1 MPRVAP
7 ENEKSKKITLDG
19 IVLRG
24 LTWLHTRRLKLTFPF
39 FRFGHKVSIHYSCDI
54 LRSCASQIELS
65 DEVYLA
71 PDVWLNI
78 APDAPRGAE
87 PKIIL
92 GQGCRI
98 GRRSTISCRN
108 QIVLENDVLF
118 APSVLIMDHNHEFS
132 DTNVAIHAQG
142 LTQGGRIRIEKNC
155 WLGSGAAVLC
165 NAGQLTIGH
174 NSVIGANSVVT
185 KSVPPCSVVAG
196 NPARV
201 VKLYDPKEGKWRKP
215 HD

>member
-1 MPRVAP
+1 VAP
-7 ENEKSKKITLDG
+7 ENEESKKIKLDG
-19 IVLRG
+19 IFSRG
-24 LTWLHTRRLKLTFPF
+24 LTWLHTRWLKITFPF
-39 FRFGHKVSIHYSCDI
+39 FRFGRKVSIHFSCDI
-54 LRSCASQIELS
+54 LRSCASQIELGN
-65 DEVYLA
+65 EVYLA

-78 APDAPRGAE
+78 APGAPRGPE

-108 QIVLENDVLF
+108 QIVLEDVVLF

-132 DTNVAIHAQG
+132 DTTIAIHAQG
-142 LTQGGRIRIEKNC
+142 VTQGGKIRIEKNC

-165 NAGQLTIGH
+165 NVGQLTIGH

-201 VKLYDPKEGKWRKP
+201 VKVYDPKEERWRKP
-215 HD
+215 RD

>member
-1 MPRVAP
+1 MPRVAL
-7 ENEKSKKITLDG
+7 ENEESKKIKLDG
-19 IVLRG
+19 IFLRS
-24 LTWLHTRRLKLTFPF
+24 LTWLHTRRLKMTFPF
-39 FRFGHKVSIHYSCDI
+39 FRFGHKVSIHFSCEI
-54 LRSCASQIELS
+54 LRSSASQIELN
-65 DEVYLA
+65 DDVYLA

-78 APDAPRGAE
+78 APDAPRGPQ

-108 QIVLENDVLF
+108 QIVLEDDVLF

-132 DTNVAIHAQG
+132 DTSMAIHSQG
-142 LTQGGRIRIEKNC
+142 LTQGGKIRIEKNC

-201 VKLYDPKEGKWRKP
+201 VKVYDRTEARWKKP
-215 HD
+215 DD

>member
-1 MPRVAP
+1 MARVAP
-7 ENEKSKKITLDG
+7 EYEKSKKITLDG
-19 IVLRG
+19 LFLRG
-24 LTWLHTRRLKLTFPF
+24 LTWLHTRRLQMTFPF
-39 FRFGHKVSIHYSCDI
+39 LRFGRKVSIHYSCEI
-54 LRSCASQIELS
+54 LRSSASQIELHN
-65 DEVYLA
+65 EVYLA

-78 APDAPRGAE
+78 APDAPRGPE

-92 GQGCRI
+92 GEGCRI

-108 QIVLENDVLF
+108 QVVLESDVLF

-132 DTNVAIHAQG
+132 DTSVPIHAQG
-142 LTQGGRIRIEKNC
+142 LTQGGKIRIEKNC
-155 WLGSGAAVLC
+155 WLGTGVVVLC

-174 NSVIGANSVVT
+174 NSIIGANSVVT

-201 VKLYDPKEGKWRKP
+201 VKVYDPKQGTWRKP
-215 HD
+215 ND

>member
-1 MPRVAP
+1 VAL
-7 ENEKSKKITLDG
+7 ENEESKKIKLDG
-19 IVLRG
+19 VFLRS
-24 LTWLHTRRLKLTFPF
+24 LTWLHTRRLKMTFPF
-39 FRFGHKVSIHYSCDI
+39 FRFGRKVSIHFSCDI
-54 LRSCASQIELS
+54 LRSSASQIELN

-78 APDAPRGAE
+78 APDAPRSQE

-108 QIVLENDVLF
+108 QIVLEDDVLF

-132 DTNVAIHAQG
+132 DTSVAIHAQG
-142 LTQGGRIRIEKNC
+142 MTQGGKIRIEKNC
-155 WLGSGAAVLC
+155 WLGTGVAVLC
-165 NAGQLTIGH
+165 SEGQLTIGH

-196 NPARV
+196 NPAKV
-201 VKLYDPKEGKWRKP
+201 VKVYDPTEGRWRRP

>member
-1 MPRVAP
+1 VAP
-7 ENEKSKKITLDG
+7 ENEKSKKITVDG
-19 IVLRG
+19 FLLRG
-24 LTWLHTRRLKLTFPF
+24 LTWLHTRRLKITFPF
-39 FRFGHKVSIHYSCDI
+39 FRFGHKVSIHYSCEI
-54 LRSCASQIELS
+54 LRSSASQIEFC

-78 APDAPRGAE
+78 APDAPSGAE

-92 GQGCRI
+92 GRGCRI

-108 QIVLENDVLF
+108 QIVLEDDVLF

-132 DTNVAIHAQG
+132 DTSMAIHAQG
-142 LTQGGRIRIEKNC
+142 TTQGGKIRIEKNC
-155 WLGSGAAVLC
+155 WLGSGATVLC

-201 VKLYDPKEGKWRKP
+201 VKVYDPKQASWRKP

>member
-19 IVLRG
+19 FLLRG
-24 LTWLHTRRLKLTFPF
+24 LTWLHTRRLKTTFPF
-39 FRFGHKVSIHYSCDI
+39 FRFGHKVSIHYSCEI
-54 LRSCASQIELS
+54 SRSSASQIELCN
-65 DEVYLA
+65 EVYLA

-78 APDAPRGAE
+78 APDAPRGPE

-108 QIVLENDVLF
+108 QIVLEDDVLF
-118 APSVLIMDHNHEFS
+118 APSVLIMDHSHEFS
-132 DTNVAIHAQG
+132 DINMAIHAQG
-142 LTQGGRIRIEKNC
+142 TTQGGKIRIEKNC
-155 WLGSGAAVLC
+155 WLGSGATVLC

-174 NSVIGANSVVT
+174 NSVVGANSVVT

-201 VKLYDPKEGKWRKP
+201 VKVYDPQEGRWRKP

>member
-1 MPRVAP
+1 M
-7 ENEKSKKITLDG
+7 
-19 IVLRG
+19 
-24 LTWLHTRRLKLTFPF
+24 TFPF
-39 FRFGHKVSIHYSCDI
+39 FRFGHKVSIHYSCEI
-54 LRSCASQIELS
+54 LRSSASQIELCN
-65 DEVYLA
+65 DVYLA

-78 APDAPRGAE
+78 APDAPRGPE

-108 QIVLENDVLF
+108 QIVLEDDVLF

-132 DTNVAIHAQG
+132 DTNMPIHAQG
-142 LTQGGRIRIEKNC
+142 LTQGGKIRIEKNC
-155 WLGSGAAVLC
+155 WLGTGVVVLC

-185 KSVPPCSVVAG
+185 KSVPPRSVVAG
-196 NPARV
+196 NPAKV
-201 VKLYDPKEGKWRKP
+201 IKVYDSQESGWRKP